1 MKSTGRYKTRHSLL
15 DIPRKFS
22 QSTVSVCNAVRC
34 FAVKFFYPYSRDF
47 TATVIPALEPFN
59 YLPKWI
65 FNLCAPFTTFTEP
78 DTSQSKMKPPPF
90 AYHDPTSI
98 EEAVDLLQRFGDE
111 AKVLAGG
118 QSLMP
123 LLNFR
128 LSYPSALIDIN
139 RVADL
144 SYIQQEDGQVRIGA
158 LTRQRAIEFSELVR
172 SQLPLLHEATT
183 LIGHLPI
190 RTRGTIGGSLAHA
203 DPAAEYPAVTM
214 VLDAEL
220 VIQGPS
226 GQRVVSAEEF
236 FVSYLTTA
244 LAPNEVLTEV
254 RFFSFPPTSGWAF
267 EEFARRQ
274 GDFAVVGVAAVID
287 TDGEQCRTAR
297 LAAAGVGPTPIRLR
311 AAEYILE
318 QEGVTDRGIQNAADK
333 AAELVEPDSDIHASA
348 DFRRHLTQ
356 VLTRRAIKRA
366 IQRGRKRKT

>member
-1 MKSTGRYKTRHSLL
+1 
-15 DIPRKFS
+15 
-22 QSTVSVCNAVRC
+22 
-34 FAVKFFYPYSRDF
+34 
-47 TATVIPALEPFN
+47 
-59 YLPKWI
+59 
-65 FNLCAPFTTFTEP
+65 
-78 DTSQSKMKPPPF
+78 MKPPPF
-90 AYHDPTSI
+90 DYYDPSSI
-98 EEAVDLLQRFGDE
+98 EEALDLLQRYGDE

-128 LSYPSALIDIN
+128 LTYPAALIDIN

-144 SYIQQEDGQVRIGA
+144 SYIQQKDGQIRIGA
-158 LTRQRAIEFSELVR
+158 LTRQRTIEFSELVR
-172 SQLPLLHEATT
+172 SQLPLLYEATT
-183 LIGHLPI
+183 LVGHLPI

-203 DPAAEYPAVTM
+203 DPAAEYPTVAMT
-214 VLDAEL
+214 LDAEL

-236 FVSYLTTA
+236 FVSYLSTT

-254 RFFSFPPTSGWAF
+254 RFPSPPTTSGWAF
-267 EEFARRQ
+267 EEFARRH

-287 TDGEQCRTAR
+287 SDGEQCQTAR

-311 AAEYILE
+311 ATEQILE
-318 QEGVTDRGIQNAADK
+318 QEGVTEQGIQSAAAE

-356 VLTRRAIKRA
+356 VLTRRAVKRA
-366 IQRGRKRKT
+366 IERGRERNV

>member
-1 MKSTGRYKTRHSLL
+1 
-15 DIPRKFS
+15 
-22 QSTVSVCNAVRC
+22 
-34 FAVKFFYPYSRDF
+34 
-47 TATVIPALEPFN
+47 
-59 YLPKWI
+59 
-65 FNLCAPFTTFTEP
+65 
-78 DTSQSKMKPPPF
+78 MKPPPF
-90 AYHDPTSI
+90 AYHAPAHLEDI
-98 EEAVDLLQRFGDE
+98 FDLLERYGDD

-139 RVADL
+139 HVADL
-144 SYIQQEDGQVRIGA
+144 SYLQQEDGQIRIGA
-158 LTRQRAIEFSELVR
+158 LTRQRTIEFSELVR
-172 SQLPLLHEATT
+172 RRLPLLYEATT
-183 LIGHLPI
+183 LVGHLPI

-203 DPAAEYPAVTM
+203 DPAAEYPTVAL

-220 VIQGPS
+220 VLQGPS
-226 GQRVVSAEEF
+226 GQRRISAEEF

-244 LAPNEVLTEV
+244 LAPNEVLTEI
-254 RFFSFPPTSGWAF
+254 RFSPFPLTSGWAF
-267 EEFARRQ
+267 EEFARRH
-274 GDFAVVGVAAVID
+274 GDFAVVAVAGVID

-311 AAEYILE
+311 AAEDILV
-318 QEGVTDRGIQNAADK
+318 QEGVTEQSIQRAAAK

-366 IQRGRKRKT
+366 IERGQERRA